1 MLKYGKIEIS
11 KGRKSPNERKKM
23 NKKSVVKKDI
33 KLVHAGCEVDSGE
46 TVYLNKKGSPILKA
60 EVIMVEEAGDPTV
73 YVEIQMPD
81 WDRDSWEWVDAEYV
95 FVEAT

>member
-1 MLKYGKIEIS
+1 
-11 KGRKSPNERKKM
+11 M
-23 NKKSVVKKDI
+23 NKKSVVKKGI

-46 TVYLNKKGSPILKA
+46 TVYLNKEGSPILKA
-60 EVIMVEEAGDPTV
+60 EVITVEQSVDPLV
-73 YVEIQMPD
+73 YVEIQMPN

>member
-1 MLKYGKIEIS
+1 
-11 KGRKSPNERKKM
+11 M

-33 KLVHAGCEVDSGE
+33 KLVYAGCEVDSGE
-46 TVYLNKKGSPILKA
+46 TVYLNKEGSPILKA